1 MCTAPYCIVLGG
13 SNSLLQDGW
22 VDHLKKLHPNRV
34 INLSIGAATTA
45 MGLFRLLTLKDLP
58 ERPVI
63 IWEYSLNEAN
73 YFAHRQ
79 PAPVLLR
86 HTAWLFELCA
96 RRGYPVLPVLLY
108 NRAEAAGDE
117 RNAYRPLLEEL
128 LARYGLTRIDAQ
140 ELWKAGYSHLGVE
153 QLYKDN
159 PHYATTTQFLSA
171 LACTVLNQ
179 LHLAR
184 VPVPS
189 ITDYDFSGMDLEI
202 VFPESTEIE
211 PVPFSNRILDCD
223 IYPLRRALQVKM
235 QGSLLA
241 CYLISSE
248 REPAIEFVTE
258 TGKIGPYSAQISPKE
273 GGPQRQLKHLLLW
286 SPKQPPLVARAKLT
300 IISKQSWMHKPAI
313 QHTMAWK
320 APGADVGSGGLIG
333 LLVERPF

>member
-1 MCTAPYCIVLGG
+1 MSSAPSCIVIGG
-13 SNSLLQDGW
+13 SNSLLKDGW
-22 VDHLKKLHPNRV
+22 VDHLKQLHPNQV

-45 MGLFRLLTLKDLP
+45 MGLFRLLTRKDLP

-79 PAPVLLR
+79 PAPVLLY

-117 RNAYRPLLEEL
+117 RNAYRPLLDEL
-128 LARYGLTRIDAQ
+128 LANYCLTCVDAQ
-140 ELWKAGYSHLGVE
+140 ELWKVSFSHLEVN

-171 LACTVLNQ
+171 LACKVLDQ

-184 VPVPS
+184 VPAPS
-189 ITDYDFSGMDLEI
+189 IEGHKFSGLDLEI
-202 VFPESTEIE
+202 VTPEATETK
-211 PVPFSNRILDCD
+211 PVSFSNRILDCN
-223 IYPLRRALQVKM
+223 IYPLRETLQAKM
-235 QGSLLA
+235 QGNLLA

-248 REPAIEFVTE
+248 GEPAIEFATE
-258 TGKIGPYSAQISPKE
+258 TGKIGPYSAQISPKD

-286 SPKQPPLVARAKLT
+286 SPKQPPLMARDKLT
-300 IISKQSWMHKPAI
+300 ITSKQSWMHKPAI

-320 APGADVGSGGLIG
+320 VPSADAGTGGLIG
-333 LLVERPF
+333 LLVERST